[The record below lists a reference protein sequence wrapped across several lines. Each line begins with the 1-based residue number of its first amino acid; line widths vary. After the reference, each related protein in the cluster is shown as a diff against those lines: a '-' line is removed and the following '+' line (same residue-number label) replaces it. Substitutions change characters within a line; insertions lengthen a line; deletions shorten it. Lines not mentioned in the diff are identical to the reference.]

1 MQVEAEHFPSVT
13 SLGKLFKPSPRQ
25 NQLRVVLLSGLF
37 ACQVAGGCFWEAAEV
52 MVTSNYEM
60 CLASCCLA
68 LQEGSPESP
77 AAVCVCVL
85 AAELWVAIAADKAE
99 GDAESTG
106 LPNSDCSNLPAFF
119 PPCQTES
126 HTRIHPA
133 LCAAPITL
141 SITRCSSRIPAG
153 CSPSLGSAV
162 CSHLQSG
169 LCCAALCF
177 I

>member
-1 MQVEAEHFPSVT
+1 MWCCSLVCLPARLLGVASGKQQRWWSQVTVSCAW
-13 SLGKLFKPSPRQ
+13 
-25 NQLRVVLLSGLF
+25 RVVALLF
-37 ACQVAGGCFWEAAEV
+37 RKAAQ
-52 MVTSNYEM
+52 N
-60 CLASCCLA
+60 LL
-68 LQEGSPESP
+68 LL
-77 AAVCVCVL
+77 CVCVL
-85 AAELWVAIAADKAE
+85 AAELWVVIAADKAE